1 MDAAPLLRALL
12 AHPSLDVNA
21 KAADG
26 CTCLHRAAEKG
37 RAGNIAV
44 LLENNQ
50 HAADVNAVDSIGDL
64 PLHKAIRGNHL
75 EVRL

>member
-1 MDAAPLLRALL
+1 VDAAPLLRTLL
-12 AHPSLDVNA
+12 ACPFLDVNVQ
-21 KAADG
+21 AADG

-50 HAADVNAVDSIGDL
+50 HAADVNVADSVGDL